1 MDHQVPRPPSV
12 SANQGGQTAGERR
25 MYLAA
30 TDHDSVT
37 LVQPYT
43 FTAFHVQRT
52 AGVDLDSAFASS
64 GAGQV
69 AGEHV
74 LVSIEWLRAQS
85 SDPEWS
91 VSLEKMLD
99 YAATQGW
106 TDPKRT
112 WVRAHIE

>member
-1 MDHQVPRPPSV
+1 
-12 SANQGGQTAGERR
+12 

-30 TDHDSVT
+30 TDHNSVT
-37 LVQPYT
+37 LVQPDT
-43 FTAFHVQRT
+43 FTALNVQRT
-52 AGVDLDSAFASS
+52 PGVDLDSAFASS

-74 LVSIEWLRAQS
+74 LVSIEWLRAQKP
-85 SDPEWS
+85 DPEWS
-91 VSLEKMLD
+91 VSLEKTLD